1 MHHAAMQVDWVKEN
15 VMETL
20 ARSFRDGTLN
30 SPIPLPPAEPEA
42 EIAMPPQPTLSIL
55 GWNSKSKTASG
66 VATLKTPD
74 RILQTWHD
82 HTAWGGKFQE
92 VLKTMRETH
101 PLDLAPTATESN
113 TKKRGADPSSATAGP
128 AVKIRKGESGQ
139 LNLDPPASCVSSAL
153 PDAAP
158 LVHQV
163 PLTAAKH
170 VNIII
175 TVGNRIFFQNTSKEP
190 VLLRKGLTIAGFYKG
205 KWWSSG
211 KGQQEIEGKDIRFEL
226 QNADNMVLLGN
237 QYTSLQDV
245 VQAKRASSPAN
256 AHVGFHD
263 MTDQPKDGNA
273 SFFTLTLKTKGSV
286 YFRFEDT
293 PAKTED
299 GKVKVASQNIA
310 GVIPVAC
317 WQTWATELVWSVRW
331 PPTESKG
338 LQPVRPYI
346 CMAATKTLPA
356 ESVVELKE
364 IQVKEESKTEKMEE

>member
-1 MHHAAMQVDWVKEN
+1 
-15 VMETL
+15 
-20 ARSFRDGTLN
+20 
-30 SPIPLPPAEPEA
+30 
-42 EIAMPPQPTLSIL
+42 MPPQPTLSIL
-55 GWNSKSKTASG
+55 GWNAKSKSPSG

-82 HTAWGGKFQE
+82 HPAWGGKFQE

-101 PLDLAPTATESN
+101 PLDLAPTTTETN
-113 TKKRGADPSSATAGP
+113 TKKRGSDPTGAAT
-128 AVKIRKGESGQ
+128 KIRKGERGQ
-139 LNLDPPASCVSSAL
+139 LNLDPPASCVSSSL
-153 PDAAP
+153 PDAVP

-170 VNIII
+170 VNLII

-205 KWWSSG
+205 KWWGAG
-211 KGQQEIEGKDIRFEL
+211 KGQQEPEGKDIRFEL
-226 QNADNMVLLGN
+226 QNADNMVLMGN
-237 QYTSLQDV
+237 QYTSMQEV
-245 VQAKRASSPAN
+245 IQAKRANSPAN
-256 AHVGFHD
+256 SHVGFHD
-263 MTDQPKDGNA
+263 LTDQPKDGNP
-273 SFFTLTLKTKGSV
+273 SFFVLRTKQSV

-299 GKVKVASQNIA
+299 GKAKIASQNIA

-317 WQTWATELVWSVRW
+317 WQTWATELIWSVRW
-331 PPTESKG
+331 PPTEAKG

-346 CMAATKTLPA
+346 CMAATKTIPA

-364 IQVKEESKTEKMEE
+364 TESQVKEESKTEKMEE